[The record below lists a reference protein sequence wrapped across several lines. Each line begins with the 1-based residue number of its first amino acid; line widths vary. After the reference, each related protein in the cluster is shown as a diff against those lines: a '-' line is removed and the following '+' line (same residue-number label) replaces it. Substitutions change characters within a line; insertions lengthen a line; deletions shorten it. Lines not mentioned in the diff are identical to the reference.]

1 MININLSNFSPQ
13 EIQELEKQIE
23 DYKKHN
29 VMEAYQVS
37 FYVKFTYITRTICP
51 VSGVHYLDAISDKG
65 EHYTAQMETGVEKWI
80 TWKEM
85 WKKNNQQPL
94 DI

>member
-1 MININLSNFSPQ
+1 MN
-13 EIQELEKQIE
+13 EK
-23 DYKKHN
+23 
-29 VMEAYQVS
+29 
-37 FYVKFTYITRTICP
+37 VKFTHITRTICP

-80 TWKEM
+80 TWKGM